1 MEDRNY
7 IHHEGD
13 ALDRELSALVREME
27 QEEVIRRV
35 VIETLVM
42 LGSDEMLEHDV

>member
-13 ALDRELSALVREME
+13 AFDREPNALVWEME
-27 QEEVIRRV
+27 QEEVIRRA
-35 VIETLVM
+35 VIEMLVM
-42 LGSDEMLEHDV
+42 MGSDEMLQHDV

>member
-13 ALDRELSALVREME
+13 ALDREPNALVWEME
-27 QEEVIRRV
+27 QEERHSP
-35 VIETLVM
+35 
-42 LGSDEMLEHDV
+42 GGD

>member
-13 ALDRELSALVREME
+13 ALVGESVRVRADE
-27 QEEVIRRV
+27 QSC
-35 VIETLVM
+35 
-42 LGSDEMLEHDV
+42 G